1 MEHSADQLAW
11 LAMRSKGLGDVSPTS
26 ASGLWAQDALLAK
39 YCYDLFGDE
48 NQWRVMGFPAV

>member
-1 MEHSADQLAW
+1 MNEGRKAEDSADQLAW

-39 YCYDLFGDE
+39 Y
-48 NQWRVMGFPAV
+48 